1 MREYMNILKEMSN
14 EKEKNNNKKY
24 DKEKRVLTH

>member
-24 DKEKRVLTH
+24 DKEKWVLIH

>member
-24 DKEKRVLTH
+24 DKEKWVLTH

>member
-14 EKEKNNNKKY
+14 EKEKNSNKKY

>member
-14 EKEKNNNKKY
+14 EKEKNSNKKY
-24 DKEKRVLTH
+24 DKEKWVLTH

>member
-24 DKEKRVLTH
+24 DKEKRVFTH